1 MNLQILATITGLA
14 LVDSVNPCTIAV
26 MALLL
31 SAVLITKG
39 RKDAILAGIL
49 FTATIYIMYLLY
61 GLGIL
66 TVIYALGLGAILR
79 VVLKVLLAIM
89 IVAEFAAVVHYSPGF
104 RSMEMPMKFRPV
116 AKKII
121 KSAENPWMAI
131 PVAALC
137 SVLLLPCSS
146 GPYLSAILLLANTN
160 VEKLLYLLY
169 YNLLF
174 VLPMIGIVLLIG
186 WGTKPEKVMEW
197 RNKHIRTLHLIAG
210 VLLLAVFFMV

>member
-1 MNLQILATITGLA
+1 MDAQTLATITGLA

-31 SAVLITKG
+31 SAILITKG
-39 RKDAILAGIL
+39 RKDAILAGML
-49 FTATIYIMYLLY
+49 FTATIYVMYLLY

-66 TVIYALGLGAILR
+66 TAIYALGLGDILR
-79 VVLKVLLAIM
+79 IILKVLLAIM
-89 IVAEFAAVVHYSPGF
+89 IISEFSAVIRYAPGL
-104 RSMEMPMKFRPV
+104 RSMEMPMSFRPI
-116 AKKII
+116 AKKATQ
-121 KSAENPWMAI
+121 SVENPWMAI

-146 GPYLSAILLLANTN
+146 GPYVSAILLLANSN
-160 VEKLLYLLY
+160 VEKIVYMLY

-174 VLPMIGIVLLIG
+174 VLPMIAIVLLVG

-197 RNKHIRTLHLIAG
+197 RNKHIKTLHLIAG